1 MGRPKGDGARSK
13 ARPSSSSL
21 AASLL
26 PSDSAA
32 NAAGFGGFLGSY
44 RLDSSLTG
52 DDAAPFSDIDSEV
65 AQHLKRLSRKDPTT
79 KLKALASLSEILK
92 QKSGKDVASI
102 IPQWVFE
109 YKKLLMDYNR
119 DVRRATHDTM
129 TNLVMAAGR
138 EIAPHLKSLMGPW
151 WFSQFDSVS
160 EVSQS
165 AMQSL
170 QAAFPAQ
177 EKRVDALVLCT
188 TEIFIYLEEN
198 LKLTP
203 DTLSDKLV
211 AKDELEEMHQQVISS
226 SLLAL
231 ATLIDVLV
239 SGRSERSGTGK
250 SSGETKHTSMSRSRE
265 TAISFAEKLFTE
277 HKYFIDLLKS
287 KSNIVRSA
295 TYSVMRSL
303 VKNIPHAFKEQNMK
317 TIAGSI
323 LGAFQ
328 EKDPSCHSPMWDAVL
343 LFSKRLPNCWTY
355 VNVQKT
361 VLNRFWN
368 FLRNGCFGSQK
379 ISYPTLILF
388 LDTVPPCAVGGE
400 KFLLDFFENLWVGR
414 NPFHSSSTER
424 LAFFQA
430 FKECFLW
437 GIQNASS
444 FCNGDDFVHFQVT
457 LIDAIL
463 VKLLWKDYLHVQC
476 LKNQDRVFSEDAPL
490 NNKMTEDLPSTKYPM
505 SYLQDLRKC
514 IVEILSSIHLAKHDL
529 LSVFAMEFQKNCIDM
544 FQLTDNVGV
553 ASETIEQIIGFILEL
568 EQLSMDKDD
577 TWLLVHLVGP
587 TLANTFPIIQSLDS
601 LDGVR
606 LLSAAVSVFGP
617 RKIVRELFINNN
629 GMSSTKFSGVEAQDL
644 EARQFMQVFNDIFV
658 PWCLQGNNSSSSA
671 QLDLLLA
678 LIDDEHFSD
687 QWHSVIS
694 YSTNLNHTEVVL
706 ESMNSESLAVLAK
719 LLNRVRGKITN
730 SDARKVTHTWQRAN
744 LGNWHHEHLESAA
757 IAIAQ
762 SHAPIRSS
770 FTDFLCSVLGG
781 SVQNDCSSFVSR
793 DALIAIFEALFQKL
807 VSFLLHSPFTWAR
820 NSCSLLISRPDSP
833 EKIFP
838 KYTSSEVVVMANF
851 ALEVLDRCIFCLY
864 NLGEENYLLPS
875 ILATIYAIDWDC
887 SMEGKQ
893 DDVLDEKFKE
903 ESKARL
909 LFGESV
915 RALRQKITDQFWKS
929 CRTHNRKKYGS
940 ILIQFIRSAI
950 FSEDSEEIVSLCLQ
964 WMLEILDH
972 ISQDQFE
979 EQYMLDQL
987 LIKNDTWPFWI
998 APDFMAPNEFA
1009 ASNTKNIGLDI
1020 HISGNHKFI
1029 SLISMFMSK
1038 IGLEKLFSGQVENS
1052 SPCIS
1057 KMTKN
1062 EVTSRAW
1069 LVAEILC
1076 TWKWPGGNA
1085 RGSFLPLFCAY
1096 VKRSCSHESLLDS
1109 TFNMLLDGALLYSS
1123 RAAQSLIN
1131 IWPYPVSLL
1140 EDIQEPF
1147 LRALASLLFSLLKE
1161 NIWGRD
1167 KASSQ
1172 FELLVSRLFIG
1183 EAVNIDCLR
1192 ILPLI
1197 LSYLVRP
1204 MCERNSTFDDCGSC
1218 SGDSLMENTFQRTT
1232 EGWLQR
1238 VLLFPSLNEWQ
1249 LGQDME
1255 YWLLLVIS
1263 CYPFSCSI
1271 GGLQTLKLDR
1281 NISTE
1286 EGSLLLEL
1294 FRKQRKASSRSPAVN
1309 HAPWVQMLLSELMVV
1324 SVGYCWKQFSHE
1336 DWEFLLFQ
1344 LMSWIQSAVVI
1355 MEEIAESVNDI
1366 IVKSSTAMDLN
1377 EILEKLEQSVLILDP
1392 IPFCISRN
1400 ALLSFSLFDGSLG
1413 LHGLKDMESSSPQQ
1427 FDKLNHVNDRIVEG
1441 ILRMFFCTGISEAIA
1456 YSFSDKAA
1464 SIISSSR
1471 LELPYFWDLIA
1482 SSVTKSSKDARER
1495 AVKSIEFWGLS
1506 KGPVS
1511 SLYGILFSPKP
1522 IPSLQYAAY
1531 VMLSTEPIS
1540 NSAIIRENT
1549 SCYLDYDITTEQRST
1564 QVDFSSEY
1572 NVLLKEEILCM
1583 IEKLPDDVFEME
1595 LIAQERVNIYLAW
1608 SLLLSHLWS
1617 LPPSSSARE
1626 RLVQYIQNSA
1636 SSRILDCLFQHIPV
1650 EGMALQKRKDTELP
1664 AGLSEAA
1671 TAANQAITTG
1681 SLLFSVEFLWPIEPV
1696 KLASFAGAIFG
1707 LMLRV
1712 LPAYVRGWFS
1722 DLRDRSKSSV
1732 LESFTKAW
1740 CSPSIIANELS
1751 QIKKAEFADENF
1763 SVVVSK
1769 SANEVIATYTKD
1781 ETGMDLVIRLPSS
1794 YPLRHVD
1801 VDCMRSLG
1809 ISEVKQRKW
1818 LLSMMSFVRNQNG
1831 ALAEAIRI
1839 WKRNFDKEFEG
1850 VEECPICYSVIH
1862 TVNHSIP
1869 RLACKTCKHKFH
1881 SACLYKWFSTS
1892 HKSTCPLCQSPF

>member
-32 NAAGFGGFLGSY
+32 NVAGFGGFLGSY

-52 DDAAPFSDIDSEV
+52 DDATPFSDIDSEV

-79 KLKALASLSEILK
+79 KLKALASLSELLK

-177 EKRVDALVLCT
+177 EKRVDALILCT
-188 TEIFIYLEEN
+188 SEIFMYLEEN

-203 DTLSDKLV
+203 DTLSDKVV

-239 SGRSERSGTGK
+239 SVRSERSGTGK
-250 SSGETKHTSMSRSRE
+250 SSGEIKHASKSRSGE
-265 TAISFAEKLFTE
+265 TAIAFAEKLFTE
-277 HKYFIDLLKS
+277 HKYFVDLLKS
-287 KSNIVRSA
+287 KSTMVRSA
-295 TYSVMRSL
+295 TYTVLRSL

-328 EKDPSCHSPMWDAVL
+328 ERDPSCHSSIWDTVL

-368 FLRNGCFGSQK
+368 FLRNGCFGSQE
-379 ISYPTLILF
+379 ISYPALILF
-388 LDTVPPCAVGGE
+388 LDTVPPHAVGGE

-414 NPFHSSSTER
+414 NPFHSSRVER

-437 GIQNASS
+437 GIRNASS
-444 FCNGDDFVHFQVT
+444 FCNGDDLAHFQVT
-457 LIDAIL
+457 LVDVIL

-476 LKNQDRVFSEDAPL
+476 LENQDRAFSEDAPL
-490 NNKMTEDLPSTKYPM
+490 NDNMAEEIPSIKYPM

-514 IVEILSSIHLAKHDL
+514 IVEILSGIHLVKHDL
-529 LSVFAMEFQKNCIDM
+529 LSVFSMEFQKDCISM
-544 FQLTDNVGV
+544 FHLTESMGV
-553 ASETIEQIIGFILEL
+553 ASETIELIIGFILEL
-568 EQLSMDKDD
+568 EQLSVDKDD
-577 TWLLVHLVGP
+577 TWPLVLLVGP
-587 TLANTFPIIQSLDS
+587 TLANTFPIIRSLDS
-601 LDGVR
+601 SDGVR

-617 RKIVRELFINNN
+617 RKIVQALFIHNN
-629 GMSSTKFSGVEAQDL
+629 GMSSTQFSGVEAQDV
-644 EARQFMQVFNDIFV
+644 EASQFMQLFNEVFV
-658 PWCLQGNNSSSSA
+658 PWCLQGNNSSASA
-671 QLDLLLA
+671 RLDLLLE

-694 YSTNLNHTEVVL
+694 YSTNLDHTEVVL

-719 LLNRVRGKITN
+719 LLDRARVKITN
-730 SDARKVTHTWQRAN
+730 SDVRKLTHTWQKAN
-744 LGNWHHEHLESAA
+744 LGNWHNEHLESAA
-757 IAIAQ
+757 VAIAQ
-762 SHAPIRSS
+762 SYAPFRSP

-781 SVQNDCSSFVSR
+781 SLQNDCYSFVSR
-793 DALIAIFEALFQKL
+793 DALIAIFEAVFQKL
-807 VSFLLHSPFTWAR
+807 VSFLLHSPLIWAR
-820 NSCSLLISRPDSP
+820 NSSSFLISRPENS
-833 EKIFP
+833 FP
-838 KYTSSEVVVMANF
+838 KSTSSSEVVAMAHF

-887 SMEGKQ
+887 SMERRQ
-893 DDVLDEKFKE
+893 DDMLDDKFKE
-903 ESKARL
+903 ERRAGL
-909 LFGESV
+909 LFGECV

-929 CRTHNRKKYGS
+929 CRTHDRKKYGS

-950 FSEDSEEIVSLCLQ
+950 FSEDSEEIGSLCCQ
-964 WMLEILDH
+964 WMLEILDQ
-972 ISQDQFE
+972 ISQDHLE

-987 LIKNDTWPFWI
+987 LIKDDKWPFWI
-998 APDFMAPNEFA
+998 APDFMAPNELA
-1009 ASNTKNIGLDI
+1009 ASNMKNVGLDI
-1020 HISGNHKFI
+1020 HKSGNHKLV
-1029 SLISMFMSK
+1029 SLVSLLMSK
-1038 IGLEKLFSGQVENS
+1038 IGIEKLLSGQGENS
-1052 SPCIS
+1052 SCLG
-1057 KMTKN
+1057 KTTKN

-1076 TWKWPGGNA
+1076 TWKWPGGHA

-1109 TFNMLLDGALLYSS
+1109 TFNMLLDGALLYSN
-1123 RAAQSLIN
+1123 RTAQSIVN

-1147 LRALASLLFSLLKE
+1147 LRALASFLFSLVKE

-1167 KASSQ
+1167 KASSL

-1197 LSYLVRP
+1197 VSYLVRP
-1204 MCERNSTFDDCGSC
+1204 MCETNFTFDDSGSC
-1218 SGDSLMENTFQRTT
+1218 PGEASLKENIIQNAA

-1255 YWLLLVIS
+1255 DWLLLVMS
-1263 CYPFSCSI
+1263 CYPFSSSM
-1271 GGLQTLKLDR
+1271 GGLQTLKVDR

-1294 FRKQRKASSRSPAVN
+1294 FRKQRKTSGRSPAVN
-1309 HAPWVQMLLSELMVV
+1309 HAPSVQMLLSELMVV
-1324 SVGYCWKQFSHE
+1324 SVGYCWKQFDDE
-1336 DWEFLLFQ
+1336 DWEFLLIQ

-1366 IVKSSTAMDLN
+1366 IVKSSTAMNLN
-1377 EILEKLEQSVLILDP
+1377 EILEKLEQSVLISDP

-1400 ALLSFSLFDGSLG
+1400 ALLSFSLFYGSLG
-1413 LHGLKDMESSSPQQ
+1413 LQGLKDMESSSPHRL
-1427 FDKLNHVNDRIVEG
+1427 DKLNHLNDRIFEA

-1456 YSFSDKAA
+1456 CSCSDKAA

-1495 AVKSIEFWGLS
+1495 ALKSIEFWGLS

-1511 SLYGILFSPKP
+1511 SLYGILFSHKP
-1522 IPSLQYAAY
+1522 VPSLQYAAY

-1540 NSAIIRENT
+1540 YSAIIQENT
-1549 SCYLDYDITTEQRST
+1549 SCYLDYDITTEQGST

-1572 NVLLKEEILCM
+1572 NVLLKEEILLM
-1583 IEKLPDDVFEME
+1583 IEKLPDDVFDME

-1636 SSRILDCLFQHIPV
+1636 SSRILDCLFQHIPI
-1650 EGMALQKRKDTELP
+1650 EGMALQKKKDTELP

-1681 SLLFSVEFLWPIEPV
+1681 SLLFSVEFLWPVEPM

-1707 LMLRV
+1707 LMIRD

-1732 LESFTKAW
+1732 IESFTKAW
-1740 CSPSIIANELS
+1740 CSPSLIANELF

-1801 VDCMRSLG
+1801 VECMRSLG

>member
-1 MGRPKGDGARSK
+1 
-13 ARPSSSSL
+13 
-21 AASLL
+21 
-26 PSDSAA
+26 
-32 NAAGFGGFLGSY
+32 
-44 RLDSSLTG
+44 
-52 DDAAPFSDIDSEV
+52 
-65 AQHLKRLSRKDPTT
+65 
-79 KLKALASLSEILK
+79 
-92 QKSGKDVASI
+92 
-102 IPQWVFE
+102 
-109 YKKLLMDYNR
+109 MDYNR

-129 TNLVMAAGR
+129 TNLVIAAGR
-138 EIAPHLKSLMGPW
+138 DIAPHLKSLMGPW

-177 EKRVDALVLCT
+177 EKRVDALILCT
-188 TEIFIYLEEN
+188 TEIFMYLEEN

-203 DTLSDKLV
+203 GTLSDKAV

-239 SGRSERSGTGK
+239 ARSERSETGK
-250 SSGETKHTSMSRSRE
+250 GSGETKHASKSRE

-277 HKYFIDLLKS
+277 HKYFIDLLNS
-287 KSNIVRSA
+287 KSPIIRSA
-295 TYSVMRSL
+295 TYSVLRSL

-328 EKDPSCHSPMWDAVL
+328 EKDPSCHSSMWDTVL
-343 LFSKRLPNCWTY
+343 LFSKRLPNCWNY

-368 FLRNGCFGSQK
+368 FLRNGCFGSQQ
-379 ISYPTLILF
+379 ISYPALILF
-388 LDTVPPCAVGGE
+388 LDTVPPSAVAGE
-400 KFLLDFFENLWVGR
+400 KFLLEFFQNLWVGR
-414 NPFHSSSTER
+414 NPFHSSNAER

-437 GIQNASS
+437 GLRNASR
-444 FCNGDDFVHFQVT
+444 FCNGDNSPQFQVT
-457 LIDAIL
+457 LVDVIL
-463 VKLLWKDYLHVQC
+463 VKLLWEDYLHVQC
-476 LKNQDRVFSEDAPL
+476 LKNQDMALSEDASL
-490 NNKMTEDLPSTKYPM
+490 NNKRTAEISSTKYPM

-514 IVEILSSIHLAKHDL
+514 IVEVLSGIHLVKQDL
-529 LSVFAMEFQKNCIDM
+529 LSVFAMEFQKSCISM
-544 FQLTDNVGV
+544 FQLTENMEV
-553 ASETIEQIIGFILEL
+553 ASKTIEQIIGFILEL

-577 TWLLVHLVGP
+577 TWPLVLLVGP
-587 TLANTFPIIQSLDS
+587 TLANTFPIIKSLDS
-601 LDGVR
+601 SDGVR

-617 RKIVRELFINNN
+617 RKIIHELFIHNN
-629 GMSSTKFSGVEAQDL
+629 GMSSTHFSGVEGQDL
-644 EARQFMQVFNDIFV
+644 EARQFMQLFNEIFV
-658 PWCLQGNNSSSSA
+658 PWCLQGNNSSASA
-671 QLDLLLA
+671 RLDLLLA
-678 LIDDEHFSD
+678 LIDDEHLSE

-694 YSTNLNHTEVVL
+694 YSTNLDHPGNVL
-706 ESMNSESLAVLAK
+706 ESMNSESLAMLAK
-719 LLNRVRGKITN
+719 LLDRARGKITHN
-730 SDARKVTHTWQRAN
+730 DSRKVTNTWQKAN
-744 LGNWHHEHLESAA
+744 LGNWHHEHLDSAA
-757 IAIAQ
+757 VAIAQ
-762 SHAPIRSS
+762 SHAPLKSS
-770 FTDFLCSVLGG
+770 FTDFLCAVLGG
-781 SVQNDCSSFVSR
+781 SVQSDCSSFVSR
-793 DALIAIFEALFQKL
+793 NGLTAILEAVFQKL
-807 VSFLLHSPFTWAR
+807 ASFLSQSPLIWAR
-820 NSCSLLISRPDSP
+820 NSSSLLIARPGNS
-833 EKIFP
+833 FLNS
-838 KYTSSEVVVMANF
+838 TSYSDAVAMAHF
-851 ALEVLDRCIFCLY
+851 ALEVLDRCTFCLH
-864 NLGEENYLLPS
+864 NLGEENFLLPS
-875 ILATIYAIDWDC
+875 ILAALYAIDWDC
-887 SMEGKQ
+887 SIEGRQ
-893 DDVLDEKFKE
+893 DDMLDEKFME
-903 ESKARL
+903 ERSARL
-909 LFGESV
+909 LFGKCV
-915 RALRQKITDQFWKS
+915 HALRQKITDQFWKS
-929 CRTHNRKKYGS
+929 CGTHNRKKYGS

-950 FSEDSEEIVSLCLQ
+950 FNEDTEEVVSLSCQ
-964 WMLEILDH
+964 WMLEILDQ
-972 ISQDQFE
+972 ISQDHSE

-987 LIKNDTWPFWI
+987 LIKSDTWPVWI
-998 APDFMAPNEFA
+998 APNFMAPNELA
-1009 ASNTKNIGLDI
+1009 ASTMKNIGLDI
-1020 HISGNHKFI
+1020 HKSGDHKLI
-1029 SLISMFMSK
+1029 SLVNMLMSK
-1038 IGLEKLFSGQVENS
+1038 IGFEKLFSGEVENS
-1052 SPCIS
+1052 SPCLDKS
-1057 KMTKN
+1057 TNN
-1062 EVTSRAW
+1062 EVISRAW

-1076 TWKWPGGNA
+1076 TWKWPGGSA
-1085 RGSFLPLFCAY
+1085 RGSFLPLLCAY
-1096 VKRSCSHESLLDS
+1096 VKRSCSHESLLNS
-1109 TFNMLLDGALLYSS
+1109 TFNMLLDGALLYGS
-1123 RAAQSLIN
+1123 RAARSIIN
-1131 IWPYPVSLL
+1131 IWPYPVSIL

-1147 LRALASLLFSLLKE
+1147 LRALASLLFILLEE

-1167 KASSQ
+1167 KASSL

-1183 EAVNIDCLR
+1183 EVVNIDCLR

-1197 LSYLVRP
+1197 VSFLVRP
-1204 MCERNSTFDDCGSC
+1204 MCERNFTLDFGSC
-1218 SGDSLMENTFQRTT
+1218 SGDGSSKENLIQNTA

-1238 VLLFPSLNEWQ
+1238 VLSFPSLNEWQ
-1249 LGQDME
+1249 AGQDME
-1255 YWLLLVIS
+1255 DWLLLVIS
-1263 CYPFSCSI
+1263 CYPFSSSMA
-1271 GGLQTLKLDR
+1271 GLTLKLDR

-1286 EGSLLLEL
+1286 ESNLLLEL
-1294 FRKQRKASSRSPAVN
+1294 FQKQRKISVKSPAVN

-1324 SVGYCWKQFSHE
+1324 SVGYCWKQFNDE
-1336 DWEFLLFQ
+1336 DWEFLLLQ

-1355 MEEIAESVNDI
+1355 MEEIAESVDDI
-1366 IVKSSTAMDLN
+1366 IVKSSTSRNLD
-1377 EILEKLEQSVLILDP
+1377 EILEKLEQSVLISDP
-1392 IPFCISRN
+1392 VPFCISRN
-1400 ALLSFSLFDGSLG
+1400 ALLSFSLFDGSFG
-1413 LHGLKDMESSSPQQ
+1413 LQGLKDMESLNPLQL
-1427 FDKLNHVNDRIVEG
+1427 DKLNHVNDRIVEG
-1441 ILRMFFCTGISEAIA
+1441 ILRMFFCTGISEAVA
-1456 YSFSDKAA
+1456 CSCCDKAA

-1482 SSVTKSSKDARER
+1482 SIVTKSSKDARER
-1495 AVKSIEFWGLS
+1495 ALKSIEFWGLS

-1522 IPSLQYAAY
+1522 VPSLQYAAY

-1540 NSAIIRENT
+1540 YSAIIRENT
-1549 SCYLDYDITTEQRST
+1549 PCYLDYDATTEQGST

-1572 NVLLKEEILCM
+1572 NVILKEEISCM
-1583 IEKLPDDVFEME
+1583 IEKLPNNFFDME

-1617 LPPSSSARE
+1617 LPPSSPSRE

-1636 SSRILDCLFQHIPV
+1636 SSGILDCLFQHIPV
-1650 EGMALQKRKDTELP
+1650 EGMALQKKKDTELP
-1664 AGLSEAA
+1664 AGLSEAS
-1671 TAANQAITTG
+1671 TAANQAITIG
-1681 SLLFSVEFLWPIEPV
+1681 SLLFSVEFLWLVEPV

-1722 DLRDRSKSSV
+1722 DLRDRSKSSAI
-1732 LESFTKAW
+1732 ESFTKAW
-1740 CSPSIIANELS
+1740 CSPSLIANELS

>member
-1 MGRPKGDGARSK
+1 
-13 ARPSSSSL
+13 
-21 AASLL
+21 
-26 PSDSAA
+26 
-32 NAAGFGGFLGSY
+32 
-44 RLDSSLTG
+44 
-52 DDAAPFSDIDSEV
+52 
-65 AQHLKRLSRKDPTT
+65 
-79 KLKALASLSEILK
+79 
-92 QKSGKDVASI
+92 
-102 IPQWVFE
+102 
-109 YKKLLMDYNR
+109 MDYNR

-177 EKRVDALVLCT
+177 EKRVDALILCT
-188 TEIFIYLEEN
+188 TEIFMYLEEN

-203 DTLSDKLV
+203 DTLSDKAV

-226 SLLAL
+226 TLLAL

-239 SGRSERSGTGK
+239 SVRFERSGTGK
-250 SSGETKHTSMSRSRE
+250 SSGETKHASKSRSRE

-287 KSNIVRSA
+287 KSTIVRSA
-295 TYSVMRSL
+295 TYTVLRSL

-328 EKDPSCHSPMWDAVL
+328 EKDPSCHSSMWDTVL

-368 FLRNGCFGSQK
+368 FLRNGCFGSQQ
-379 ISYPTLILF
+379 ISYPALILF
-388 LDTVPPCAVGGE
+388 LDTVPPRAVGGE

-414 NPFHSSSTER
+414 NPLHSSSAER
-424 LAFFQA
+424 LAFFQS
-430 FKECFLW
+430 FKECFLR
-437 GIQNASS
+437 GIRNASRWVVVSSPCYFRMGDHFFPCTS
-444 FCNGDDFVHFQVT
+444 FCNGDDLAHFQVT
-457 LIDAIL
+457 LVDVIL

-476 LKNQDRVFSEDAPL
+476 LKNQDRAVSKDAPF
-490 NNKMTEDLPSTKYPM
+490 NNKMAEEIPSIKYPM

-514 IVEILSSIHLAKHDL
+514 IVEILSGIHLVNHDL
-529 LSVFAMEFQKNCIDM
+529 LSVFAMEFQKNCISM
-544 FQLTDNVGV
+544 FQLTESIGV
-553 ASETIEQIIGFILEL
+553 ASETVEQIIGFILEL

-577 TWLLVHLVGP
+577 TWPLVLLVGP
-587 TLANTFPIIQSLDS
+587 TLANTFPIIRSLDS
-601 LDGVR
+601 SDGVR

-617 RKIVRELFINNN
+617 RKVVQELFIHNH
-629 GMSSTKFSGVEAQDL
+629 GMSSSQFSGVEAQDV
-644 EARQFMQVFNDIFV
+644 EARQFMQLFNEVFV
-658 PWCLQGNNSSSSA
+658 PWCLQGNNSSASA
-671 QLDLLLA
+671 RLDLLLA

-694 YSTNLNHTEVVL
+694 YSTNLDHTEVVV

-719 LLNRVRGKITN
+719 LLDRARVKITN
-730 SDARKVTHTWQRAN
+730 SDTRKTRTWQKAN
-744 LGNWHHEHLESAA
+744 LGDWHHEHLESAA
-757 IAIAQ
+757 VAIAQ
-762 SHAPIRSS
+762 SHAPFRSS

-781 SVQNDCSSFVSR
+781 SLWNDCSSFVSR
-793 DALIAIFEALFQKL
+793 DALIAIFEAVFQKL
-807 VSFLLHSPFTWAR
+807 VSFLLHSPLIWAR
-820 NSCSLLISRPDSP
+820 NSSSLFISRPGNS
-833 EKIFP
+833 FP
-838 KYTSSEVVVMANF
+838 KSTSSSEVVAMAHF

-864 NLGEENYLLPS
+864 NLGEENYPLPS
-875 ILATIYAIDWDC
+875 ILATIYAIDWNC
-887 SMEGKQ
+887 SIEGKQ
-893 DDVLDEKFKE
+893 DDMLDDKYKE
-903 ESKARL
+903 ERKARL
-909 LFGESV
+909 HFGECV
-915 RALRQKITDQFWKS
+915 RALRQKITKQFWKS
-929 CRTHNRKKYGS
+929 CRAHDRKQYGS

-950 FSEDSEEIVSLCLQ
+950 FSEDSEEIVSLCCQ
-964 WMLEILDH
+964 WMLEILDQ
-972 ISQDQFE
+972 ISQDHLE

-987 LIKNDTWPFWI
+987 LIKDDTWPFWI
-998 APDFMAPNEFA
+998 APDFMAPNELA
-1009 ASNTKNIGLDI
+1009 ASNMKNVGLDI
-1020 HISGNHKFI
+1020 HKSGNHKLV
-1029 SLISMFMSK
+1029 SLVSMLMSK
-1038 IGLEKLFSGQVENS
+1038 IGLEKLLSGQVENS
-1052 SPCIS
+1052 SSCLG
-1057 KMTKN
+1057 KTTKN

-1123 RAAQSLIN
+1123 RAAQSIVN

-1147 LRALASLLFSLLKE
+1147 LRALTSFLFSLLKE
-1161 NIWGRD
+1161 NIWGKD
-1167 KASSQ
+1167 KASSL
-1172 FELLVSRLFIG
+1172 FELAVSRLFIG

-1197 LSYLVRP
+1197 VSYLVHP
-1204 MCERNSTFDDCGSC
+1204 MCETNFTFDDSGSC
-1218 SGDSLMENTFQRTT
+1218 PGEGSLKENIIQNAA

-1255 YWLLLVIS
+1255 DWLLLVIS
-1263 CYPFSCSI
+1263 CYPFSSSM

-1294 FRKQRKASSRSPAVN
+1294 FRKQRKTSGRSPAVN

-1324 SVGYCWKQFSHE
+1324 SVGYCWKLFNDE
-1336 DWEFLLFQ
+1336 DWEFLLVQ

-1366 IVKSSTAMDLN
+1366 IVKSSTAMNLN
-1377 EILEKLEQSVLILDP
+1377 EILEKLERSVQISDP
-1392 IPFCISRN
+1392 IPFCVSRN
-1400 ALLSFSLFDGSLG
+1400 ALLSFSLFNGSLG
-1413 LHGLKDMESSSPQQ
+1413 LQGLKDVESSSPQRL
-1427 FDKLNHVNDRIVEG
+1427 DKLNHVNDRIVEG

-1456 YSFSDKAA
+1456 CSCSDKAA

-1495 AVKSIEFWGLS
+1495 AVKSIEFWGLC
-1506 KGPVS
+1506 KGAVS
-1511 SLYGILFSPKP
+1511 SLYGILFSLKP
-1522 IPSLQYAAY
+1522 LPSLQYAAY

-1540 NSAIIRENT
+1540 YSAIIHENT
-1549 SCYLDYDITTEQRST
+1549 SCYLDYDITTEQGST

-1572 NVLLKEEILCM
+1572 NVLLKEEILLL
-1583 IEKLPDDVFEME
+1583 IEKLPDDVFDME

-1650 EGMALQKRKDTELP
+1650 EGMALQKKKDTELP

-1696 KLASFAGAIFG
+1696 KLSLFAGAIFG

-1722 DLRDRSKSSV
+1722 DLRDRSKSTAI
-1732 LESFTKAW
+1732 ESFTKAW
-1740 CSPSIIANELS
+1740 CSPSLIANELS

-1818 LLSMMSFVRNQNG
+1818 LLSMMSFVRNQAKAMLCGETNRWSENG

>member
-44 RLDSSLTG
+44 RLDSTLTG
-52 DDAAPFSDIDSEV
+52 DDAASFSDIDGEV

-79 KLKALASLSEILK
+79 KLKALASLSEFLK

-119 DVRRATHDTM
+119 DVRLATHETM
-129 TNLVMAAGR
+129 TNLVIAAGR

-177 EKRVDALVLCT
+177 EKRVDALILCT

-203 DTLSDKLV
+203 DILSDKVV

-239 SGRSERSGTGK
+239 SVRTERSGTGK
-250 SSGETKHTSMSRSRE
+250 GSGETKHASKSRE

-277 HKYFIDLLKS
+277 HKYFVHLLQS
-287 KSNIVRSA
+287 KSTIVRSA
-295 TYSVMRSL
+295 TFSVLKSL

-317 TIAGSI
+317 TISGSI

-328 EKDPSCHSPMWDAVL
+328 EKDPSCHSSMWDAVL

-368 FLRNGCFGSQK
+368 FLRNGCFGSQL
-379 ISYPTLILF
+379 ISYPALILF
-388 LDTVPPCAVGGE
+388 LDTVPPSAVGE
-400 KFLLDFFENLWVGR
+400 QKFLLNFFENLWVGR
-414 NPFHSSSTER
+414 NPFHSSNAER

-437 GIQNASS
+437 GLQNASR
-444 FCNGDDFVHFQVT
+444 FCSGDDLAHFQVT
-457 LIDAIL
+457 LVDVIL
-463 VKLLWKDYLHVQC
+463 VNLLWKDYLHDVQC
-476 LKNQDRVFSEDAPL
+476 LKNQDRALSGGAPL
-490 NNKMTEDLPSTKYPM
+490 NNKRTGETPSTKYPM

-514 IVEILSSIHLAKHDL
+514 IVEILSGIYLVEHDL
-529 LSVFAMEFQKNCIDM
+529 LSVFATEFQKNCISM
-544 FQLTDNVGV
+544 FQLTDNTEV
-553 ASETIEQIIGFILEL
+553 ASGTIEQIIGFILEL

-577 TWLLVHLVGP
+577 IWPLALLVGP
-587 TLANTFPIIQSLDS
+587 TLANAFPIIRSHES
-601 LDGVR
+601 SDGVR
-606 LLSAAVSVFGP
+606 LLSAAISVFGP
-617 RKIVRELFINNN
+617 RNIVRELFICNN
-629 GMSSTKFSGVEAQDL
+629 GISSTHLSGVEAQDV
-644 EARQFMQVFNDIFV
+644 EARQFMQIFNEVFV
-658 PWCLQGNNSSSSA
+658 PWCLQGNNCSA
-671 QLDLLLA
+671 GARLDLLLT
-678 LIDDEHFSD
+678 LIDDEHFSH
-687 QWHSVIS
+687 QWNSVIS
-694 YSTNLNHTEVVL
+694 YSFNLDHTGVVL
-706 ESMNSESLAVLAK
+706 ESINSESLAMLAK
-719 LLNRVRGKITN
+719 LLDRARGKITN
-730 SDARKVTHTWQRAN
+730 SDARNVTNTWQKAN

-757 IAIAQ
+757 VAIAQ
-762 SHAPIRSS
+762 SQAPFRSS
-770 FTDFLCSVLGG
+770 FTEFLCSVLGG
-781 SVQNDCSSFVSR
+781 SVQSDCSSFVSR
-793 DALIAIFEALFQKL
+793 DTLIAIFEAVFQKL
-807 VSFLLHSPFTWAR
+807 VSFLLHSPLSWAR
-820 NSCSLLISRPDSP
+820 NSCSLLIPKPGNS
-833 EKIFP
+833 FP
-838 KYTSSEVVVMANF
+838 NSISSSDVVAMAHF
-851 ALEVLDRCIFCLY
+851 SLEVLDRCVFCLY

-887 SMEGKQ
+887 SIEERQ
-893 DDVLDEKFKE
+893 DDLLDDKFKE
-903 ESKARL
+903 ERR
-909 LFGESV
+909 E
-915 RALRQKITDQFWKS
+915 
-929 CRTHNRKKYGS
+929 
-940 ILIQFIRSAI
+940 
-950 FSEDSEEIVSLCLQ
+950 SEDTEEIVSLCCQ
-964 WMLEILDH
+964 WMLEVKDQ
-972 ISQDQFE
+972 ISQDHLE

-987 LIKNDTWPFWI
+987 LIKGDTWPFWI
-998 APDFMAPNEFA
+998 APNFMAPNELA
-1009 ASNTKNIGLDI
+1009 ASNTKNIGFDI
-1020 HISGNHKFI
+1020 HKSGNHKLI
-1029 SLISMFMSK
+1029 SLASMLMSK
-1038 IGLEKLFSGQVENS
+1038 IGLEKFFSGQVENS
-1052 SPCIS
+1052 SPCLGEA
-1057 KMTKN
+1057 TNN
-1062 EVTSRAW
+1062 EVTCRAW

-1109 TFNMLLDGALLYSS
+1109 TFNILLDGALLCGS
-1123 RAAQSLIN
+1123 RAAQSIVN
-1131 IWPYPVSLL
+1131 IWPYPDTLL

-1147 LRALASLLFSLLKE
+1147 LRALASLLFSMLKE

-1167 KASSQ
+1167 KASSL
-1172 FELLVSRLFIG
+1172 FELLVRRLFIG

-1197 LSYLVRP
+1197 VSFLIRP
-1204 MCERNSTFDDCGSC
+1204 MCERNTEFDDSGSC
-1218 SGDSLMENTFQRTT
+1218 SVEGSKENIIQNTI

-1238 VLLFPSLNEWQ
+1238 VLLFPSLSQWQ
-1249 LGQDME
+1249 AGEDME
-1255 YWLLLVIS
+1255 DWLLLVIS
-1263 CYPFSCSI
+1263 CYPFSSSM
-1271 GGLQTLKLDR
+1271 GGLHTLKPDR
-1281 NISTE
+1281 KISTE
-1286 EGSLLLEL
+1286 ESSLLLEI
-1294 FRKQRKASSRSPAVN
+1294 FRKQRNISGRSSTVN
-1309 HAPWVQMLLSELMVV
+1309 HAPRVQMLLSELMVV
-1324 SVGYCWKQFSHE
+1324 SVGYCWKQFNDE
-1336 DWEFLLFQ
+1336 DWEFLLCQ
-1344 LMSWIQSAVVI
+1344 LMSWIQPAVVV
-1355 MEEIAESVNDI
+1355 MEEIAESVNGI
-1366 IVKSSTAMDLN
+1366 IVNSSTSMNAN
-1377 EILEKLEQSVLILDP
+1377 EILEKLEQSVKISDP

-1400 ALLSFSLFDGSLG
+1400 ALLSFSLFYGSFG
-1413 LHGLKDMESSSPQQ
+1413 LQGLKDMETLNPQRL
-1427 FDKLNHVNDRIVEG
+1427 DKLNHVNDRIVEG
-1441 ILRMFFCTGISEAIA
+1441 ILRMFFCTGISEAIVCS
-1456 YSFSDKAA
+1456 YGDKATT
-1464 SIISSSR
+1464 IIASSR
-1471 LELPYFWDLIA
+1471 IELPHFWDLIA

-1511 SLYGILFSPKP
+1511 SLYGILFSTKP
-1522 IPSLQYAAY
+1522 VPSLQYAAY
-1531 VMLSTEPIS
+1531 FMLSTEPIS
-1540 NSAIIRENT
+1540 YSAIIRENT
-1549 SCYLDYDITTEQRST
+1549 SCYLDYDTTTEQGST

-1572 NVLLKEEILCM
+1572 NVLLKEEIVFM
-1583 IEKLPDDVFEME
+1583 IEKLPDDVFDME
-1595 LIAQERVNIYLAW
+1595 LMAQERVNIFLAW

-1650 EGMALQKRKDTELP
+1650 EGMALQKKKDTELP

-1681 SLLFSVEFLWPIEPV
+1681 SLLFLVEFLWPVEPV
-1696 KLASFAGAIFG
+1696 KLASYAGAIYG

-1712 LPAYVRGWFS
+1712 LPAYVRGWFC

-1732 LESFTKAW
+1732 IESFTKAW
-1740 CSPSIIANELS
+1740 CSPSLIANELS